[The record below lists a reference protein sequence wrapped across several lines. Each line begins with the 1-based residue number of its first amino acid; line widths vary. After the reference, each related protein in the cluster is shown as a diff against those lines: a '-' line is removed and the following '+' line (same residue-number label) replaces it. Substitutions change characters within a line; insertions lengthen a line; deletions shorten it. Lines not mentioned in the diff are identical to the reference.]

1 MISRFLL
8 IEFSVPG
15 FLGQLSGKDG
25 VHVIEVTRTVIYEML
40 AEQ

>member
-1 MISRFLL
+1 M
-8 IEFSVPG
+8 PG

-25 VHVIEVTRTVIYEML
+25 IYVIKVTKRMIYKML